1 MIDYQTELQKMVAD
15 DNLMNSYKLFML
27 KALLSNCSPEK
38 SEFSFYEL
46 ACWMIAY
53 SFSTVCRLGKRIRHF
68 DKLYDMAILLINEE
82 DILMSS
88 KVYDI
93 YETALFSKSSLVRRS
108 ILSLTNYVPY
118 RSLAYKWYEELKGKT
133 DAEKNNLIVEFSN
146 IDDDSFYRIIR
157 VGKERS
163 IVVNEKWADYIKLN
177 RTTLL
182 QWIDDKTNQFI
193 NKEY

>member
-1 MIDYQTELQKMVAD
+1 MLDYQTELQKMVAD

-38 SEFSFYEL
+38 REFSFYEL

-68 DKLYDMAILLINEE
+68 DKLYDMAILLIDEE
-82 DILMSS
+82 DLLMNT

-93 YETALFSKSSLVRRS
+93 YETAFSSESSLVKKNS
-108 ILSLTNYVPY
+108 LSLTNYVPY
-118 RSLAYKWYEELKGKT
+118 RLLAYRWYEELKGKT
-133 DAEKNNLIVEFSN
+133 DAEKNSLIVELSN

-157 VGKERS
+157 EGKEKS
-163 IVVNEKWADYIKLN
+163 IVVNEKWADYIRLN
-177 RTTLL
+177 RPTLL

-193 NKEY
+193 DKEY